1 MQYSLF
7 FLCIYPRPLIIPFF
21 LWCGALGSYTS
32 ISSPP
37 VSSPFSLLLYT
48 TPFSFFTY
56 PLFYMSIPFPLNTVL
71 LQVLQSGCNEKRNLV
86 WNVLFTYWCLLSH
99 NFLPIGM
106 WDAPTL
112 WWWMRFIL
120 RVIWWCW
127 CSSFEFG
134 HVVVPILHR
143 LIKWRHLDGIV
154 PANTTVFVFN
164 SHPWHSF
171 NILAQSITHAQ
182 LSDRLRGKWFHPP
195 LFHMYSTWI
204 PSEDDTD
211 TLHLGISLVI
221 IDQVQLACYLYP
233 ESKHRIKSIV
243 DVTKVW
249 ILK

>member
-1 MQYSLF
+1 MW
-7 FLCIYPRPLIIPFF
+7 CIGKLYKYIQ
-21 LWCGALGSYTS
+21 
-32 ISSPP
+32 PP

-171 NILAQSITHAQ
+171 NILAHTWASHMPNYRIGYVVNDSI
-182 LSDRLRGKWFHPP
+182 P
-195 LFHMYSTWI
+195 LYFI
-204 PSEDDTD
+204 CI
-211 TLHLGISLVI
+211 LLGF
-221 IDQVQLACYLYP
+221 QA
-233 ESKHRIKSIV
+233 KMTRIHC
-243 DVTKVW
+243 
-249 ILK
+249 ILG